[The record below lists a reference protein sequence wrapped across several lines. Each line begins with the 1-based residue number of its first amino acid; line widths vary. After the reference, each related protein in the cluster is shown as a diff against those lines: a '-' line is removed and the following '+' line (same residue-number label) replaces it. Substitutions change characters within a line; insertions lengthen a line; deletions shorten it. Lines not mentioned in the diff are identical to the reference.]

1 MSDMIVTKDI
11 PDLTGLTIGTVRNYR
26 ATGRLPDADEM
37 IESTPRW
44 KRSTIVRWND
54 RRNKK

>member
-1 MSDMIVTKDI
+1 MTDWVLTNDI
-11 PDLTGLTIGTVRNYR
+11 PELTGLTIGTVRNYR

-44 KRSTIVRWND
+44 KRSTIVEWD
-54 RRNKK
+54 ARRNKK